1 METSHSD
8 NHTDRSSMSFTE
20 NMKNAFT
27 CFSELNLA
35 EGFKNITHTGGRFI
49 KTGYTFLGT
58 YSVMDIINNK
68 KLRWD
73 QKILPTIG
81 NVLGTAAM
89 LMAGTVA
96 IAAVAGA
103 SVLLPPFLFAASCV
117 GVFKHT
123 THYLDARKDR
133 NILRK
138 ELINSKKFQE
148 FILKKIPQE
157 NHSTVLKYTYLP
169 QEIYKKF
176 YDLRNHINDS
186 VLPLAEK
193 EKLIV
198 ALYQDMQNFAN
209 GKPCQLTIN
218 DSNLPKNIQTLKSD
232 LSMLWQTHD
241 LARNEVRNL
250 NLSKS
255 TQHQIDAF
263 KITQEKIWC
272 QDLPSSIKENLT
284 LLIENK
290 KNKKRQIADLYLR
303 MGNDY
308 LNRHP
313 IEQVEH
319 QNKQL
324 EKILI
329 KASVSDNDRLTV
341 MSYLKEPREIYD
353 TLMIFKDH
361 LKNSAK
367 GNLIEYYL
375 NFPSAATAKDA
386 LIYLEN
392 LHDQTILSSD
402 NFKKLK
408 TQVQKYEATSEKYE
422 QFKSQLPLEQK
433 LIRSIENHHFQGLH
447 QYASGHQR
455 VNISPHITI
464 PVEEHDVVTQSNKK
478 IKSGIKKQ
486 WRAFRRQAKN
496 EPALNPLVADAETP
510 KKKRSLKKDFQR
522 ENEYTFELI
531 AEAEKL
537 AFLEKAVPR
546 YMANIFL
553 SVGVATLSLVTT
565 FVIPAVASP
574 AAPAAIAAGAAVTAL
589 SAGLTVASI
598 SNTADL
604 MRTDFKQQYK
614 VNTTKSDISSAVSPH
629 IELNHEAELFAKLK
643 DELKSSSPKQKQAA
657 SAAKEDIELPL
668 PINLSTLKTNK
679 KNMHFTD
686 SETTSS
692 DREGEKTGRE
702 KKDNLK
708 F

>member
-1 METSHSD
+1 MDASHTD
-8 NHTDRSSMSFTE
+8 NHTDRSSMSSIK

-27 CFSELNLA
+27 DFSDLNMA
-35 EGFKNITHTGGRFI
+35 EGFKNIAHTGGRFI

-58 YSVMDIINNK
+58 YSVLDIINNK

-89 LMAGTVA
+89 IMTGTVA
-96 IAAVAGA
+96 IAAIAGA
-103 SVLLPPFLFAASCV
+103 SVLLPPFMFAASCV

-123 THYLDARKDR
+123 THYLEARTDR
-133 NILRK
+133 NLLRK
-138 ELINSKKFQE
+138 ELITSKNFQQ

-157 NHSTVLKYTYLP
+157 NQPAALKYAYLP

-176 YDLRNHINDS
+176 YDLRNQINNS
-186 VLPLAEK
+186 TLPLVEK
-193 EKLIV
+193 EKLIL

-209 GKPCQLTIN
+209 GKPCQLTIDDN
-218 DSNLPKNIQTLKSD
+218 NLPKNIQTLKSD
-232 LSMLWQTHD
+232 LSVLWQAHD
-241 LARNEVRNL
+241 SAKNEINHL

-255 TQHQIDAF
+255 TRHQLDAF

-272 QDLPSSIKENLT
+272 QDLSVSIKENLT
-284 LLIENK
+284 RLIETK
-290 KNKKRQIADLYLR
+290 KNKKRNIADLYLR

-329 KASVSDNDRLTV
+329 KATVSDNDRLTV

-353 TLMIFKDH
+353 TLMTFKDH
-361 LKNSAK
+361 LKNTPK
-367 GNLIEYYL
+367 GNLVEYYM
-375 NFPSAATAKDA
+375 NFPTAATAKDA
-386 LIYLEN
+386 LVYLEN
-392 LHDQTILSSD
+392 LNDQTILSSE

-408 TQVQKYEATSEKYE
+408 TQVEAYEATSQKYE

-455 VNISPHITI
+455 VGISPHIVI
-464 PVEEHDVVTQSNKK
+464 PVEEHDVVTQSSKK

-496 EPALNPLVADAETP
+496 DPALSPLVTETETP
-510 KKKRSLKKDFQR
+510 KKQRSLKKDFQR

-553 SVGVATLSLVTT
+553 SVGVATLSLATT
-565 FVIPAVASP
+565 FVIPAVVSP
-574 AAPAAIAAGAAVTAL
+574 AAPAGIVAGAVITGVSVSLTA
-589 SAGLTVASI
+589 ASI
-598 SNTADL
+598 ANTADL
-604 MRTDFKQQYK
+604 MRKDFKQQYK
-614 VNTTKSDISSAVSPH
+614 VNTTKSDISGAVSPH
-629 IELNHEAELFAKLK
+629 IELNHEAELLEKLK
-643 DELKSSSPKQKQAA
+643 DELKDSPKQKK
-657 SAAKEDIELPL
+657 SVSDTKEEKELPL
-668 PINLSTLKTNK
+668 PLNLSKLNTHK
-679 KNMHFTD
+679 KHVHVTD
-686 SETTSS
+686 SEVTSS
-692 DREGEKTGRE
+692 DREGEKTGRG
-702 KKDNLK
+702 KKDNFNL
-708 F
+708 